1 MSTSRPVAKR
11 HVDAMIRVFTFIAYS
26 VLTIVTA
33 QAQSL
38 DADTRTRNALSDIA
52 RAQRDQAEALRL
64 IERHQR
70 EQARLDRQ
78 DRQNAERDSRS
89 MRRSDR

>member
-1 MSTSRPVAKR
+1 MRRFALIL
-11 HVDAMIRVFTFIAYS
+11 AGLVFTTT
-26 VLTIVTA
+26 V

-38 DADTRTRNALSDIA
+38 DAETRTRNALSDIA
-52 RAQRDQAEALRL
+52 RAQRDQAESLRS

-78 DRQNAERDSRS
+78 ARQNAERDSRS
-89 MRRSDR
+89 MRRFDR

>member
-1 MSTSRPVAKR
+1 M
-11 HVDAMIRVFTFIAYS
+11 HLIAHLTGLVVS
-26 VLTIVTA
+26 VSAAFSV
-33 QAQSL
+33 QAGGL
-38 DADTRTRNALSDIA
+38 DADTRTRNAISDMA
-52 RAQRDQAEALRL
+52 RAERDQAEALRS

-89 MRRSDR
+89 MRRFDK